1 MSDLSQ
7 DELTI
12 LMIAAEGESMMPI
25 GRWEKPLDSLV
36 AKGFMH
42 RHDKFNVVITPAGR
56 QACKETE
63 DGNIRGLIEANN
75 TMVTGKETARRNAE
89 AIAVQLVD
97 LSELSSKLTGDD
109 KVEALR
115 RWSKIILTRALELM
129 R

>member
-36 AKGFMH
+36 AKGLMH
-42 RHDKFNVVITPAGR
+42 RHDKFNVVITPDGR
-56 QACKETE
+56 KACKETE

-89 AIAVQLVD
+89 AIAVFTLVTT
-97 LSELSSKLTGDD
+97 LA
-109 KVEALR
+109 VVCFRRYLR
-115 RWSKIILTRALELM
+115 AGPRSACRM
-129 R
+129 